1 MDSAQAYKAQ
11 EARSQSLPP
20 DTKSPAEMLTVAGAQ
35 QQNVSSIY
43 LATESAPASPFGSL
57 QSAVS
62 RMPAAGGLLQG
73 MTAGFCNLPLMPSSA
88 HDNAGCVGCMCFPHA
103 PAACVHVLCLTAAE
117 TKPAAAG
124 HQEAPGVCRGHD
136 L

>member
-20 DTKSPAEMLTVAGAQ
+20 ETKSPAEMLTGAGEE

-57 QSAVS
+57 QAAVS
-62 RMPAAGGLLQG
+62 LAPAAGITDWNADDMSSGRP
-73 MTAGFCNLPLMPSSA
+73 AGHDSSLSRSA
-88 HDNAGCVGCMCFPHA
+88 SRAFKHASKNAG
-103 PAACVHVLCLTAAE
+103 
-117 TKPAAAG
+117 
-124 HQEAPGVCRGHD
+124 
-136 L
+136 

>member
-20 DTKSPAEMLTVAGAQ
+20 DTKSPAEMLPGAGTQ

-62 RMPAAGGLLQG
+62 PRPTTGVTSR
-73 MTAGFCNLPLMPSSA
+73 TAGDVSSSRS
-88 HDNAGCVGCMCFPHA
+88 C
-103 PAACVHVLCLTAAE
+103 
-117 TKPAAAG
+117 
-124 HQEAPGVCRGHD
+124 
-136 L
+136 